1 MKEEVSNSVNPELMP
16 ADKAALR
23 SLRLAFLSIAVAG
36 IAVWL
41 AYFFG
46 ITACTFGLFLWWFC
60 WLGAVGLAVAALRG
74 AYASNT
80 PEIVRRRA
88 KVSLAVSGVNMVLAL
103 GFIWGLTQAIER
115 AQ

>member
-1 MKEEVSNSVNPELMP
+1 MP

-23 SLRLAFLSIAVAG
+23 SLRLAFLSIAIAG

-41 AYFFG
+41 SNFFG
-46 ITACTFGLFLWWFC
+46 LTACTFGLFLWWFC
-60 WLGAVGLAVAALRG
+60 WLGAVGLAVSAMRG

-80 PEIVRRRA
+80 PEIVCRRA

-103 GFIWGLTQAIER
+103 AFIWGLAQALER
-115 AQ
+115 LQ

>member
-1 MKEEVSNSVNPELMP
+1 MEDAEVTANPELMP

-36 IAVWL
+36 IAAWL

-46 ITACTFGLFLWWFC
+46 FTACTIGLFLWWFS
-60 WLGAVGLAVAALRG
+60 WLGAVGLAVSALRG

-80 PEIVRRRA
+80 PELVRRRA
-88 KVSLAVSGVNMVLAL
+88 KASLVVSGVNMVLAL
-103 GFIWGLTQAIER
+103 GFIWGITQAMDR
-115 AQ
+115 LQ